1 MLLNVQLKKSAD
13 LQHVKTEE
21 HVPKLQLEDIC
32 VRALWGFLERIA
44 KVSCWLSKQGRIPK
58 LRLLCIIS
66 AALARC

>member
-1 MLLNVQLKKSAD
+1 MLLNAQLKKSAD

-44 KVSCWLSKQGRIPK
+44 KVSC
-58 LRLLCIIS
+58 
-66 AALARC
+66 